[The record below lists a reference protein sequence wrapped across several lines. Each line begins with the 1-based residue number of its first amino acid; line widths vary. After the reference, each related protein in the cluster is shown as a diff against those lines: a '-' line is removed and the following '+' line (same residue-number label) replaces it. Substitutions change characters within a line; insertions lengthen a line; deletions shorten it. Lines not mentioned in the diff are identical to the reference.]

1 MVSPP
6 HFDRLRQMRVKHFTG
21 EAKNR
26 QRHPAEQGPEI
37 CRAVII
43 LPDKRPPDKIVLI
56 ILDSLLPGPESKFK
70 PPQTFVG
77 KGCPAQMQG
86 VKSIIDTSLDNFPE
100 ESVVGSQPLK
110 RIVGGAELVEGLP
123 AMVKEDPR
131 GQRFILPACSCDKPV
146 ALRQYVPG
154 DVLKKPERLRR

>member
-6 HFDRLRQMRVKHFTG
+6 HFDRLRQMGVKHFTG

-56 ILDSLLPGPESKFK
+56 ILDSLLPGPESKFE

-77 KGCPAQMQG
+77 KRCRRRSGHGERRPPRPA
-86 VKSIIDTSLDNFPE
+86 VYPP
-100 ESVVGSQPLK
+100 SVQ
-110 RIVGGAELVEGLP
+110 
-123 AMVKEDPR
+123 
-131 GQRFILPACSCDKPV
+131 
-146 ALRQYVPG
+146 LRQTRGPAPIHTGRCSQKTGAVEAVVRDAAASRSAARKRCESSPNSCRI
-154 DVLKKPERLRR
+154 RLEPLS